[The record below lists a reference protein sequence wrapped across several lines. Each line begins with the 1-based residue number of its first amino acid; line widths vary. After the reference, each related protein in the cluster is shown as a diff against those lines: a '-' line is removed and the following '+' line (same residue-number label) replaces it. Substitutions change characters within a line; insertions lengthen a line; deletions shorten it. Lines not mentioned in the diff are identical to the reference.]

1 MTVCEFMN
9 QIYDYAVKNKMPE
22 VLSADIEIDKNML
35 LSDILA
41 VNYYVNNNKLVIVS
55 KDGFKYHKK
64 QYAEDEIL

>member
-9 QIYDYAVKNKMPE
+9 QIYDYAVRNKMPE
-22 VLSADIEIDKNML
+22 VLSAEIEIDKNML

>member
-1 MTVCEFMN
+1 MKVCELLN
-9 QIYDYAVKNKMPE
+9 EIYLYAMTNPE
-22 VLSADIEIDKNML
+22 VLDAEIEIDKNML

-41 VNYYVNNNKLVIVS
+41 VNFYVHNKKLVIVS

>member
-41 VNYYVNNNKLVIVS
+41 VNFYVKNNKLVIVS

-64 QYAEDEIL
+64 QYAGDEIL

>member
-1 MTVCEFMN
+1 MTVFEYMN

-41 VNYYVNNNKLVIVS
+41 VNFYVKNNKLVIVS

-64 QYAEDEIL
+64 QYAGDEIL

>member
-22 VLSADIEIDKNML
+22 VLSAEIEIDKNML

>member
-1 MTVCEFMN
+1 MKVCEFLN
-9 QIYDYAVKNKMPE
+9 EIYLYAMTNPE
-22 VLSADIEIDKNML
+22 VLDADIEIDKNML

>member
-1 MTVCEFMN
+1 MKVCELLN
-9 QIYDYAVKNKMPE
+9 EIYLYAMTNPE
-22 VLSADIEIDKNML
+22 VLDAEIEIDKNML

-41 VNYYVNNNKLVIVS
+41 VNFYVRNKKLVIVS